1 MREVSIDR
9 LFTARRGLILYGMKK
24 PLYHALTTE
33 ELYALD
39 KRARQERAR
48 YVGALLAAAAVAL
61 KSRFERAVSAL
72 SAKAVRHA

>member
-1 MREVSIDR
+1 
-9 LFTARRGLILYGMKK
+9 MKK
-24 PLYHALTTE
+24 ALYPALTTE

-48 YVGALLAAAAVAL
+48 YVGALLGAAAAAL
-61 KSRFERAVSAL
+61 KTRFERAVSAL